1 MYVCMYVYISYIYM
15 LSSCCQSLVHSEA
28 QDKNSED
35 TALYS
40 ILAHMPRLPEMGAAT
55 QKMHQRIKK
64 TAKTE

>member
-1 MYVCMYVYISYIYM
+1 MYVYTYIYM
-15 LSSCCQSLVHSEA
+15 LSSCCQSLVLSEA